1 VEAVR
6 ILVTSTAGAG
16 HFGPLVPVAA
26 AAARR
31 EDEMLFVV
39 PPGLQGRAEATGHQV
54 QLGADPSAEEMAA
67 IRERV
72 QTASRSEG
80 SVLINREVFGRL
92 CTAAM
97 LPAVEA
103 ACRRWQ
109 PDLILH
115 EAAEYAS
122 VIAAGRCGRPHA
134 QIAIGLAGIEASSLD
149 LVTPT
154 LQQYG
159 DQVAALL
166 RTSPYLTRI
175 PVSLDPSPFPATYR
189 YRESTEAPPE
199 PLPDWWHGDD
209 APLAYISFGSVAGR
223 LARAKTTFAYRAAI
237 AAVADLRLRV
247 LLTTGQTRDPAELG
261 PLPANVHAE
270 TWVDQGQA
278 LGHASLV
285 ICHGGAG
292 TTFGALG
299 FGLPVIFVPIM
310 ADQPVNAR
318 LVTSAGAGILVEPS
332 AELPATAAPDQAASQ
347 RWTEAERLTGQQI
360 RAAIEAVLSDTSYQR
375 SANRIAE
382 HSRAAPA
389 LDEVLGRLARASAGP
404 ALARPTRPAR
414 ATASP
419 R

>member
-31 EDEMLFVV
+31 GDEVLFVV
-39 PPGLQGRAEATGHQV
+39 PPGLHAEAEATGHQV
-54 QLGADPSAEEMAA
+54 QLGADPPAGEMAA
-67 IRERV
+67 IRDRV
-72 QTASRSEG
+72 QTASRSEE

-103 ACRRWQ
+103 ACRSWK

-122 VIAAGRCGRPHA
+122 AIAAGRCGRPHA

-149 LVTPT
+149 LVTPA
-154 LQQYG
+154 LEQYG
-159 DQVAALL
+159 DQIASLL

-175 PVSLDPSPFPATYR
+175 PISLDPSPFPATYR
-189 YRESTEAPPE
+189 YRETVEAPLT
-199 PLPDWWHGDD
+199 PLPDWWNGDD

-223 LARAKTTFAYRAAI
+223 LAKAKTALAYRAAI

-247 LLTTGQTRDPAELG
+247 LLSTGRGLGPGELG
-261 PLPANVHAE
+261 PVPGNVHVE
-270 TWVDQGQA
+270 TWVDQGQVLRHAA
-278 LGHASLV
+278 LV
-285 ICHGGAG
+285 VCHGGAG

-318 LVTSAGAGILVEPS
+318 LVTSAGAGIVVEPS
-332 AELPATAAPDQAASQ
+332 TEPAATAGQDRQASQ
-347 RWTEAERLTGQQI
+347 RWTEAEQLTGRQI
-360 RAAIEAVLSDTSYQR
+360 RAAIEAILSDSSYQHAA
-375 SANRIAE
+375 SRIAE
-382 HSRAAPA
+382 HSRAAPV
-389 LDEVLGRLARASAGP
+389 LDEVLGRLARASAGQP
-404 ALARPTRPAR
+404 
-414 ATASP
+414 
-419 R
+419 